1 MGKEWRLVTKLKAEK
16 EEGGAGRQE
25 MEFRKNSFGYIRYLL
40 ANVS

>member
-25 MEFRKNSFGYIRYLL
+25 MEFRKKNFWVYKILTGKC
-40 ANVS
+40 